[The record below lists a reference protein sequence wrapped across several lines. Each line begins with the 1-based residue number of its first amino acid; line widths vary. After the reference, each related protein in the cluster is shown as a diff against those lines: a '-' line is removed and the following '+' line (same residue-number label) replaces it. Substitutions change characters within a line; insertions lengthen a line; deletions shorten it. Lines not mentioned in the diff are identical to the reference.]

1 MDNGESSYRRFLS
14 GDQAALDE
22 LLTLYRL
29 KLIFFIDRI
38 VKDPDTAEDIAI
50 DAFVDLLTNPKA
62 VRPGTSVKTYLFL
75 RSRSRALDHLR
86 RRKFHSDAPLP
97 EQLAGETI
105 LEEQLLAD
113 ERKRLLS
120 SALSTLPADMQQA
133 LHLVYFEELSYR
145 DTAAVMKKT
154 AKQVD
159 NLLYQGKQRLRA
171 ILKKEGLEL

>member
-38 VKDPDTAEDIAI
+38 VRDPDAAEDIAI
-50 DAFVDLLTNPKA
+50 DVFVDLLTKPHS

-75 RSRSRALDHLR
+75 RSRSRALDYLR
-86 RRKFHSDAPLP
+86 HRKFLSDAPLP
-97 EQLAGETI
+97 EHLAAEAL
-105 LEEQLLAD
+105 LEEQVLAD
-113 ERKRLLS
+113 ERKR
-120 SALSTLPADMQQA
+120 ALNDALKTLPPDMQQA
-133 LHLVYFEELSYR
+133 LYLVYFEELSYQ

-154 AKQVD
+154 SKQVD

-171 ILKKEGLEL
+171 ILRKEGLEL